1 MSYKRCLQTVARIQ
15 FNRADGD
22 SRFSTPSSPVF
33 IVFRPFKLLRV
44 TVSKRAVARADAPAS
59 RLFLSMDV
67 YSRRGWSRE
76 NRRLCL
82 TRFSLLPLLPTGVST
97 RHFLS
102 DCFRAV
108 IESMRRDRF
117 SAARK
122 NRFKRGNWGWSK
134 LVTG

>member
-82 TRFSLLPLLPTGVST
+82 TRFSLLPTGDATGLDTTFFIRLFPSCY
-97 RHFLS
+97 RINAEGPFQ
-102 DCFRAV
+102 
-108 IESMRRDRF
+108 
-117 SAARK
+117 
-122 NRFKRGNWGWSK
+122 RGAKKSI
-134 LVTG
+134 